1 MTPGF
6 VTLLL
11 VCQLAGEAIAHT
23 AGIPVPG
30 PVLGMALL
38 FGGLLVRGLILR
50 RSGLADPPPPGLQET
65 ATGLLRHLALLFV
78 PAGVGIVTLLPVLA
92 MEWKGLVLGI
102 VGSTLLSLVVTG
114 LIMQTMLPRPRFS
127 PPPHGEAKDT

>member
-11 VCQLAGEAIAHT
+11 VCQLAGEAIAHVT
-23 AGIPVPG
+23 GIPVPG

-38 FGGLLVRGLILR
+38 FGGLLVRGIILR
-50 RSGLADPPPPGLQET
+50 RSGLADPPPPGLQAT

-92 MEWKGLVLGI
+92 TEWKSLVLAI

-114 LIMQTMLPRPRFS
+114 LIMQAMLPRPRFS